1 MVYLYFIY
9 YSIGAIMRKKCIHA
23 AFVAVSVSIVVAL
36 SACGDDS
43 SSSNADS
50 LTPESSADATLSSTE
65 APDSSD
71 AQDLSSSDAEVDEG
85 SSDGKVDESSSSAE
99 ALGETSSS
107 VKVSDAVEISCDGYS
122 KPVWSYMNEE
132 IDYGCIQDP
141 RDNQVYRTVKMG
153 NRVWMAENLN
163 YDVLLPEDK
172 VDDRNFNWVY
182 TRHCDD
188 NDSCFRSC
196 DSREDKCIRY
206 VAEAFARSYTWA
218 AAMDSINQGGCG
230 MGERC
235 NVSGQHRGACPGGWH
250 IPSIEEF
257 NELYEAA
264 GGRDDA
270 AYRLK
275 SSNAWV
281 CWNRECNGSDEFG
294 FAIIPTD
301 LSGPKSIFW
310 STTED
315 SDTTIIVS
323 QASYDNDYM
332 ENFENWSNQKSNLF
346 QIRCL
351 KDYEAEEVPS
361 SSSSAGDEDQC
372 EAMVK
377 TDITTWHFTKNDAFG
392 DPVEY
397 QYSINGDGQI
407 ELTTTGVN
415 ITGGTSTKVLYQK
428 STEVYMETAYSAAKA
443 TCQD

>member
-1 MVYLYFIY
+1 
-9 YSIGAIMRKKCIHA
+9 MRRNHVHA
-23 AFVAVSVSIVVAL
+23 ALVAVSVSIVVAL

-43 SSSNADS
+43 SSSNADFLS
-50 LTPESSADATLSSTE
+50 RETSVDDALSSTE
-65 APDSSD
+65 TSSETPGSSD
-71 AQDLSSSDAEVDEG
+71 AKDLSSSSAR
-85 SSDGKVDESSSSAE
+85 VDESSSSAKT
-99 ALGETSSS
+99 LGESSSS
-107 VKVSDAVEISCDGYS
+107 VKVLDAVEISCDGHS

-153 NRVWMAENLN
+153 DRVWMAENLN
-163 YDVLLPEDK
+163 YDIPLPEDK
-172 VDDRNFNWVY
+172 VDDRTFKWVSK
-182 TRHCDD
+182 RHCTES
-188 NDSCFRSC
+188 DSCIRAC
-196 DSREDKCIRY
+196 DSRENYCIRY

-218 AAMDSINQGGCG
+218 AAMDSLNQGGCG

-264 GGRDDA
+264 GGRDNA

-275 SSNAWV
+275 SSNSWV
-281 CWNRECNGSDEFG
+281 CWNRECNGADEFG

-315 SDTTIIVS
+315 SDSTIVVS
-323 QASYDNDYM
+323 QAYYDNDYM
-332 ENFENWSNQKSNLF
+332 ENFENWSNQKSSLF

-351 KDYEAEEVPS
+351 KDYEAEEIIS
-361 SSSSAGDEDQC
+361 SSSSADDEDQC

-377 TDITTWHFTKNDAFG
+377 TDITTWHFTKNDNFG

-397 QYSINGDGQI
+397 QYSINDEGQI
-407 ELTTTGVN
+407 ELTTSGVN

-443 TCQD
+443 TCQN

>member
-1 MVYLYFIY
+1 
-9 YSIGAIMRKKCIHA
+9 MRKNYVHA
-23 AFVAVSVSIVVAL
+23 ALVAVSVSIVAAL

-43 SSSNADS
+43 SSSNADFLS
-50 LTPESSADATLSSTE
+50 RESSADAALSSTE
-65 APDSSD
+65 APGSSD
-71 AQDLSSSDAEVDEG
+71 AKDLSSSSAQ
-85 SSDGKVDESSSSAE
+85 VDESSSSAKT
-99 ALGETSSS
+99 LGESSSS
-107 VKVSDAVEISCDGYS
+107 VKVLDAVEISCDGHS

-163 YDVLLPEDK
+163 YDVPLPEDK
-172 VDDRNFNWVY
+172 VDDRTFEWVNK
-182 TRHCDD
+182 RHCTES
-188 NDSCFRSC
+188 DSCIRAC
-196 DSREDKCIRY
+196 DSRENYCIRY

-218 AAMDSINQGGCG
+218 AAMDSLNQGGCG

-264 GGRDDA
+264 GGRDNA

-275 SSNAWV
+275 SSNSWV

-294 FAIIPTD
+294 FAIIPSD
-301 LSGPKSIFW
+301 LSTPKSIFW

-315 SDTTIIVS
+315 SDSTIVVS
-323 QASYDNDYM
+323 QAYYDNDYM
-332 ENFENWSNQKSNLF
+332 ENFENWSNQKSSLF

-351 KDYEAEEVPS
+351 KDYEAEEILS
-361 SSSSAGDEDQC
+361 SSSSAEDEDQC

-377 TDITTWHFTKNDAFG
+377 TDITTWHFTKNDDFG

-397 QYSINGDGQI
+397 QYSINDDGKI
-407 ELTTTGVN
+407 ELTTSGVN
-415 ITGGTSTKVLYQK
+415 ITGGTSTKVLYQQ
-428 STEVYMETAYSAAKA
+428 STEIYMEMAYSAAKA

>member
-1 MVYLYFIY
+1 
-9 YSIGAIMRKKCIHA
+9 MRKNYVHA
-23 AFVAVSVSIVVAL
+23 ALVAVSVSIVAAL

-43 SSSNADS
+43 SSSNADFLS
-50 LTPESSADATLSSTE
+50 RESSADAALSSTE
-65 APDSSD
+65 APGSSD
-71 AQDLSSSDAEVDEG
+71 AKDLSSSSAQ
-85 SSDGKVDESSSSAE
+85 VDESSSSAKT
-99 ALGETSSS
+99 LGESSSS
-107 VKVSDAVEISCDGYS
+107 VKVLDAVEISCDGHS

-132 IDYGCIQDP
+132 IDYGCIQDS

-153 NRVWMAENLN
+153 DRVWMAENLN
-163 YDVLLPEDK
+163 YDIPLPEDK
-172 VDDRNFNWVY
+172 VDDRTFKWVNK
-182 TRHCDD
+182 RHCTES
-188 NDSCFRSC
+188 DSCIRAC
-196 DSREDKCIRY
+196 DSRENYCIRY

-218 AAMDSINQGGCG
+218 AAMDSLNQGGCG

-264 GGRDDA
+264 GGRDNA

-275 SSNAWV
+275 SSNSWV

-294 FAIIPTD
+294 FAIIPSD
-301 LSGPKSIFW
+301 LSTPKSIFW

-315 SDTTIIVS
+315 SDSTIVVS
-323 QASYDNDYM
+323 QAYYDNDYM
-332 ENFENWSNQKSNLF
+332 ENFENWSNQKSSLF

-351 KDYEAEEVPS
+351 KDYEAEEILS
-361 SSSSAGDEDQC
+361 SSSSAEDEDQC

-377 TDITTWHFTKNDAFG
+377 TDITTWHFTKNDDFG

-397 QYSINGDGQI
+397 QYSINDDGKI
-407 ELTTTGVN
+407 ELTTSGVN
-415 ITGGTSTKVLYQK
+415 ITGGTSTKVLYQQ
-428 STEVYMETAYSAAKA
+428 STEIYMEMAYSAAKA

>member
-1 MVYLYFIY
+1 M
-9 YSIGAIMRKKCIHA
+9 KKNHVHA
-23 AFVAVSVSIVVAL
+23 ALVAVSVSIVVAL
-36 SACGDDS
+36 SACGDDTS
-43 SSSNADS
+43 SSSADF
-50 LTPESSADATLSSTE
+50 LTRESSADAELSSTE
-65 APDSSD
+65 TPSSSD
-71 AQDLSSSDAEVDEG
+71 AQDKSSSSAE
-85 SSDGKVDESSSSAE
+85 VDESSSSAK
-99 ALGETSSS
+99 APGESSSS
-107 VKVSDAVEISCDGYS
+107 VKVSDAVEISCDGHS
-122 KPVWSYMNEE
+122 KPGWSYMNEE

-153 NRVWMAENLN
+153 DRVWMAENLN
-163 YDVLLPEDK
+163 YDIPLPKDK
-172 VDDRNFNWVY
+172 VDDRTFKWVNK
-182 TRHCDD
+182 RHCTES
-188 NDSCFRSC
+188 DSCIRAC
-196 DSREDKCIRY
+196 DSRENYCIRY

-218 AAMDSINQGGCG
+218 AAMDSLNQGGCG

-264 GGRDDA
+264 GGRDNA

-275 SSNAWV
+275 SSNSWV

-294 FAIIPTD
+294 FAIIPSD
-301 LSGPKSIFW
+301 LSTPKSIFW

-315 SDTTIIVS
+315 SDSTIVVS
-323 QASYDNDYM
+323 QAYYDNDYM
-332 ENFENWSNQKSNLF
+332 ENFENWSNQKSSLF

-351 KDYEAEEVPS
+351 KDYEAEEILS
-361 SSSSAGDEDQC
+361 SSSSAEDEDQC

-377 TDITTWHFTKNDAFG
+377 TDITTWHFTKNDDFG

-397 QYSINGDGQI
+397 QYSINADGQI
-407 ELTTTGVN
+407 ELTTSGVN

-428 STEVYMETAYSAAKA
+428 STEVYMETAYNAAKA

>member
-1 MVYLYFIY
+1 M
-9 YSIGAIMRKKCIHA
+9 KKKYIHA
-23 AFVAVSVSIVVAL
+23 AFVAVSVSIAVAL

-43 SSSNADS
+43 SSDFLS
-50 LTPESSADATLSSTE
+50 PESSADTELSS
-65 APDSSD
+65 SD
-71 AQDLSSSDAEVDEG
+71 TQDLSSSSAE
-85 SSDGKVDESSSSAE
+85 VDESSSSAK
-99 ALGETSSS
+99 APGESSSS
-107 VKVSDAVEISCDGYS
+107 VKVLDAVEISCDGHS

-153 NRVWMAENLN
+153 ERVWMAENLN
-163 YDVLLPEDK
+163 YDVPLPKDK
-172 VDDRNFNWVY
+172 VDDPMFKWVSK
-182 TRHCDD
+182 RHCTN
-188 NDSCFRSC
+188 NDSCIRAC
-196 DSREDKCIRY
+196 DSRENYCIRY

-218 AAMDSINQGGCG
+218 AAMDSLNQGGCG

-235 NVSGQHRGACPGGWH
+235 NVSGQHRGACPSGWH

-257 NELYEAA
+257 DELYEAA
-264 GGRDDA
+264 GGIDNA

-275 SSNAWV
+275 SSNSWV

-294 FAIIPTD
+294 FAIIP
-301 LSGPKSIFW
+301 SGPSSIPDSRFW

-315 SDTTIIVS
+315 TDSTIVVS
-323 QASYDNDYM
+323 EAYYNNDYM
-332 ENFENWSNQKSNLF
+332 ENFENWSNQKSSLF

-351 KDYEAEEVPS
+351 KDYEAEEILS
-361 SSSSAGDEDQC
+361 SSSSAEDEDQC

-377 TDITTWHFTKNDAFG
+377 TDITTWHFTKNDDFG

-397 QYSINGDGQI
+397 QYSINDEGQI
-407 ELTTTGVN
+407 ELTTSGVN

>member
-1 MVYLYFIY
+1 MKEKY
-9 YSIGAIMRKKCIHA
+9 IHA
-23 AFVAVSVSIVVAL
+23 AFVAVSVSIAVAL

-43 SSSNADS
+43 SSDFLS
-50 LTPESSADATLSSTE
+50 PESSADTALSSAE
-65 APDSSD
+65 EPDSSD
-71 AQDLSSSDAEVDEG
+71 TQDLSSSSAE
-85 SSDGKVDESSSSAE
+85 VDESSSSAKT
-99 ALGETSSS
+99 LGESSSS
-107 VKVSDAVEISCDGYS
+107 VKVLDAVEISCDGHS

-163 YDVLLPEDK
+163 YDIPLPEDK
-172 VDDRNFNWVY
+172 VDDGTFKWVNK
-182 TRHCDD
+182 RHCTES
-188 NDSCFRSC
+188 DSCIRAC
-196 DSREDKCIRY
+196 DSRENYCIRY

-218 AAMDSINQGGCG
+218 AAMDSLNQGGCG

-264 GGRDDA
+264 GGRDNA

-275 SSNAWV
+275 SSNSWV
-281 CWNRECNGSDEFG
+281 CWNRVCNGADEFG

-301 LSGPKSIFW
+301 LRTPKSIFW

-315 SDTTIIVS
+315 SDSTIVVS
-323 QASYDNDYM
+323 QAYYDNDYM
-332 ENFENWSNQKSNLF
+332 ENFENWSNQKSSLF

-351 KDYEAEEVPS
+351 KDYEAEEIIS
-361 SSSSAGDEDQC
+361 SSSSADDEDQC

-377 TDITTWHFTKNDAFG
+377 TDITTWHFTKNDDFG

-397 QYSINGDGQI
+397 QYSINDDGKI
-407 ELTTTGVN
+407 ELTTSGVN
-415 ITGGTSTKVLYQK
+415 ITGGTSTKVLYQN
-428 STEVYMETAYSAAKA
+428 STEVYMEMAYSAAKA

>member
-1 MVYLYFIY
+1 
-9 YSIGAIMRKKCIHA
+9 MRKNHVHA
-23 AFVAVSVSIVVAL
+23 ALVAVSVSIVAAL

-43 SSSNADS
+43 SSSNADFLS
-50 LTPESSADATLSSTE
+50 RDTSVDDALSSTE
-65 APDSSD
+65 TPGSSD
-71 AQDLSSSDAEVDEG
+71 AKDSSS
-85 SSDGKVDESSSSAE
+85 SSAQVDESSSSAKT
-99 ALGETSSS
+99 LGESSSS
-107 VKVSDAVEISCDGYS
+107 VKVLDAVEISCDGHS
-122 KPVWSYMNEE
+122 KPVWSYMNEG
-132 IDYGCIQDP
+132 IDYGCIQDS

-153 NRVWMAENLN
+153 DRVWMAENLN
-163 YDVLLPEDK
+163 YDVPLPKDK
-172 VDDRNFNWVY
+172 VDDGTFKWVSK
-182 TRHCDD
+182 RHCTES
-188 NDSCFRSC
+188 DSCIRAC
-196 DSREDKCIRY
+196 DSRENYCIRY

-218 AAMDSINQGGCG
+218 AAMDSLNQGGCG

-264 GGRDDA
+264 GGRDNA

-275 SSNAWV
+275 SSNSWV
-281 CWNRECNGSDEFG
+281 CWNRECNGADEFG

-301 LSGPKSIFW
+301 LSTPKSIFW

-315 SDTTIIVS
+315 SDSTIVVS
-323 QASYDNDYM
+323 QAYYDNDYM
-332 ENFENWSNQKSNLF
+332 ENFENWSNQKSSLF

-351 KDYEAEEVPS
+351 KDYEAEEILS
-361 SSSSAGDEDQC
+361 SSSSAEDEDQC

-377 TDITTWHFTKNDAFG
+377 TDITTWHFTKNDDFG

-407 ELTTTGVN
+407 ELTTSGVN

-428 STEVYMETAYSAAKA
+428 STEVYMEMAYSAAKA

>member
-1 MVYLYFIY
+1 
-9 YSIGAIMRKKCIHA
+9 MRKSIKKA
-23 AFVAVSVSIVVAL
+23 ACLIFSAVVACAFMT
-36 SACGDDS
+36 ACGDDDDSFIPTQGDDNPAS
-43 SSSNADS
+43 SETEPGVSSTTDKPA
-50 LTPESSADATLSSTE
+50 LSSE
-65 APDSSD
+65 A
-71 AQDLSSSDAEVDEG
+71 LSS
-85 SSDGKVDESSSSAE
+85 VDESSSSAKT
-99 ALGETSSS
+99 LGESSSS
-107 VKVSDAVEISCDGYS
+107 VKVLDAVEISCDGHS

-163 YDVLLPEDK
+163 YDIPLPEDK
-172 VDDRNFNWVY
+172 VDDQMFKWVSK
-182 TRHCDD
+182 RHCTES
-188 NDSCFRSC
+188 DSYIRAC
-196 DSREDKCIRY
+196 DSRENYCIRY

-218 AAMDSINQGGCG
+218 AAMDSLNQGGCG

-250 IPSIEEF
+250 IPSIEVF

-264 GGRDDA
+264 GGRDNA

-275 SSNAWV
+275 SSNSWV
-281 CWNRECNGSDEFG
+281 CWNRECNGADEFG

-301 LSGPKSIFW
+301 LSTPKSIFW
-310 STTED
+310 STTEGSD
-315 SDTTIIVS
+315 STIVVS
-323 QASYDNDYM
+323 QAYYDNDYM
-332 ENFENWSNQKSNLF
+332 ENFENWSNQKSSLF

-351 KDYEAEEVPS
+351 KDYEAEEIIS
-361 SSSSAGDEDQC
+361 SSSSAEDEDQC

-377 TDITTWHFTKNDAFG
+377 TDITTWHFTKNDDFG

-407 ELTTTGVN
+407 ELTTSGVN

-428 STEVYMETAYSAAKA
+428 STEVYMEMAYSAAKA

>member
-1 MVYLYFIY
+1 
-9 YSIGAIMRKKCIHA
+9 MRKKYIHA

-43 SSSNADS
+43 SSSNADFLS
-50 LTPESSADATLSSTE
+50 RETSADDALSSTE
-65 APDSSD
+65 APGSSD
-71 AQDLSSSDAEVDEG
+71 AKDLSSSSAQ
-85 SSDGKVDESSSSAE
+85 VDESSSSAKT
-99 ALGETSSS
+99 LGESSSS
-107 VKVSDAVEISCDGYS
+107 VKVLDAVEISCDGYS
-122 KPVWSYMNEE
+122 KPGWSYMNEE

-163 YDVLLPEDK
+163 YDIPLPEDK
-172 VDDRNFNWVY
+172 VDDRTFKWVNK
-182 TRHCDD
+182 RHCTES
-188 NDSCFRSC
+188 DSCIRAC
-196 DSREDKCIRY
+196 DSREDYCIRY

-218 AAMDSINQGGCG
+218 AAMDSLNQGGCG

-264 GGRDDA
+264 GGRDNA

-275 SSNAWV
+275 SSNSWV
-281 CWNRECNGSDEFG
+281 CWNRECNGADEFG

-301 LSGPKSIFW
+301 LSTPKSIFW

-315 SDTTIIVS
+315 SDSTIVVS
-323 QASYDNDYM
+323 QAYYDNDYM
-332 ENFENWSNQKSNLF
+332 ENFENWSNQKSSLF

-351 KDYEAEEVPS
+351 KDYEAEEILS
-361 SSSSAGDEDQC
+361 SSSSADDEDQC

-377 TDITTWHFTKNDAFG
+377 TDITTWHFTKNDDFG

-407 ELTTTGVN
+407 ELTTSGVN
-415 ITGGTSTKVLYQK
+415 ITGGTNTKVLYQK

>member
-1 MVYLYFIY
+1 
-9 YSIGAIMRKKCIHA
+9 MRKNHVHA
-23 AFVAVSVSIVVAL
+23 ALVAVSVSIVAAL

-43 SSSNADS
+43 SSSNADFLS
-50 LTPESSADATLSSTE
+50 RDTSVDDALSSTE
-65 APDSSD
+65 TPGSSD
-71 AQDLSSSDAEVDEG
+71 AKDSSS
-85 SSDGKVDESSSSAE
+85 SSAQVDESSSSAKT
-99 ALGETSSS
+99 LGESSSS
-107 VKVSDAVEISCDGYS
+107 VKVLDAVEISCDGHS
-122 KPVWSYMNEE
+122 KPVWSYMNEG
-132 IDYGCIQDP
+132 IDYGCIQDS

-153 NRVWMAENLN
+153 DRVWMAENLN
-163 YDVLLPEDK
+163 YDIPLPEDK
-172 VDDRNFNWVY
+172 VDDPMFKWVNK
-182 TRHCDD
+182 RHCTES
-188 NDSCFRSC
+188 DSCIRAC
-196 DSREDKCIRY
+196 DSRENYCIRY

-218 AAMDSINQGGCG
+218 AAMDSLNQGGCG

-264 GGRDDA
+264 GGRDNA

-275 SSNAWV
+275 SSNSWV
-281 CWNRECNGSDEFG
+281 CWNRECNGADEFG

-301 LSGPKSIFW
+301 LSTPKSIFW

-315 SDTTIIVS
+315 SDSTIVVS
-323 QASYDNDYM
+323 QAYYDNDYM
-332 ENFENWSNQKSNLF
+332 ENFENWSNQKSSLF

-351 KDYEAEEVPS
+351 KDYEAEEIIS
-361 SSSSAGDEDQC
+361 SSSSADDEDQC

-377 TDITTWHFTKNDAFG
+377 TDITTWHFTKNDDFG

-407 ELTTTGVN
+407 ELTTSGVN
-415 ITGGTSTKVLYQK
+415 ITGGTNTKVLYQK

-443 TCQD
+443 TCQN

>member
-1 MVYLYFIY
+1 MKGKY
-9 YSIGAIMRKKCIHA
+9 IHA
-23 AFVAVSVSIVVAL
+23 ALVAVSVSIVVAF
-36 SACGDDS
+36 SACGDDL
-43 SSSNADS
+43 SSSNADFLS
-50 LTPESSADATLSSTE
+50 RETSADDALSSTE
-65 APDSSD
+65 TPCSSD
-71 AQDLSSSDAEVDEG
+71 AKDMSSSSAQ
-85 SSDGKVDESSSSAE
+85 VDESSSSAKT
-99 ALGETSSS
+99 LGESSSS
-107 VKVSDAVEISCDGYS
+107 VKVLDAVEISCDGHS
-122 KPVWSYMNEE
+122 KPGWSYMNEE

-153 NRVWMAENLN
+153 ERVWMAENLN
-163 YDVLLPEDK
+163 YDIPLPEDK
-172 VDDRNFNWVY
+172 VDDPMFKWVSK
-182 TRHCDD
+182 RHCTES
-188 NDSCFRSC
+188 DSCIRAC
-196 DSREDKCIRY
+196 DSRENYCIRY

-218 AAMDSINQGGCG
+218 AAMDSLNQGGCG

-264 GGRDDA
+264 GGRDNA

-275 SSNAWV
+275 SSNSWV
-281 CWNRECNGSDEFG
+281 CWNRECNGADEFG

-301 LSGPKSIFW
+301 LSTPKSIFW

-315 SDTTIIVS
+315 SDSTIVVS
-323 QASYDNDYM
+323 QAYYDNDYM
-332 ENFENWSNQKSNLF
+332 ENFENWSNQKSSLF

-351 KDYEAEEVPS
+351 KDYEAEEIIS
-361 SSSSAGDEDQC
+361 SSSSADDEDQC
-372 EAMVK
+372 EVMVK
-377 TDITTWHFTKNDAFG
+377 TDITTWHFTKNDDFG

-407 ELTTTGVN
+407 ELTTSGVN

-428 STEVYMETAYSAAKA
+428 STEVYMEMAYSAAKA

>member
-1 MVYLYFIY
+1 
-9 YSIGAIMRKKCIHA
+9 MRKRYIHT

-43 SSSNADS
+43 SSSNADI
-50 LTPESSADATLSSTE
+50 LTPESSADAALSSSE
-65 APDSSD
+65 V
-71 AQDLSSSDAEVDEG
+71 QELSSSDAEVDK
-85 SSDGKVDESSSSAE
+85 SSSSVKALGESSSS
-99 ALGETSSS
+99 
-107 VKVSDAVEISCDGYS
+107 VRVSDAVEISCDGYS
-122 KPVWSYMNEE
+122 KPVWSYMNEN

-163 YDVLLPEDK
+163 YDVPLPKDK
-172 VDDRNFNWVY
+172 VDDKNFKWVNARY
-182 TRHCDD
+182 S
-188 NDSCFRSC
+188 NDVRICNST
-196 DSREDKCIRY
+196 EDYCISY

-235 NVSGQHRGACPGGWH
+235 NVGGQHRGACPSGWH

-301 LSGPKSIFW
+301 LSGPQSIFW
-310 STTED
+310 STTEK
-315 SDTTIIVS
+315 SDTIIVVS
-323 QASYDNDYM
+323 QAYYNNDYM
-332 ENFENWSNQKSNLF
+332 ENFENWSTSKSEFF

-351 KDYEAEEVPS
+351 KDYKAEEVLS

-415 ITGGTSTKVLYQK
+415 ITGGTSAKVLYQK
-428 STEVYMETAYSAAKA
+428 STEVYMETAFSAAKA

>member
-1 MVYLYFIY
+1 
-9 YSIGAIMRKKCIHA
+9 MRKNYVHA
-23 AFVAVSVSIVVAL
+23 ALVAVSVSIVVAL

-43 SSSNADS
+43 SSSNADFLS
-50 LTPESSADATLSSTE
+50 RESSADDALSSTE
-65 APDSSD
+65 TSSETPGSSD
-71 AQDLSSSDAEVDEG
+71 AKDLSSSSAQ
-85 SSDGKVDESSSSAE
+85 VDESSSSAKT
-99 ALGETSSS
+99 LGESSSS
-107 VKVSDAVEISCDGYS
+107 VKVLDAVEISCDGHS

-132 IDYGCIQDP
+132 IDYGCIQDL

-163 YDVLLPEDK
+163 YDIPLPEDK
-172 VDDRNFNWVY
+172 VDDRTFKWVNK
-182 TRHCDD
+182 RHCTES
-188 NDSCFRSC
+188 DSCIRAC
-196 DSREDKCIRY
+196 DSRENYCIRY

-218 AAMDSINQGGCG
+218 AAMDSLNQGGCG

-264 GGRDDA
+264 GGRDNA

-275 SSNAWV
+275 SSNSWV

-294 FAIIPTD
+294 FAIIPSD
-301 LSGPKSIFW
+301 LSTPKSIFW

-315 SDTTIIVS
+315 SDSTIVVS
-323 QASYDNDYM
+323 QAYYDNDYM
-332 ENFENWSNQKSNLF
+332 ENFENWSNQKSSLF

-351 KDYEAEEVPS
+351 KDYEAEEILS

-377 TDITTWHFTKNDAFG
+377 TDITTWHFTKNDDFG

-397 QYSINGDGQI
+397 QYSINDDGKI
-407 ELTTTGVN
+407 ELTTSGVN

>member
-1 MVYLYFIY
+1 MKGKYIY
-9 YSIGAIMRKKCIHA
+9 A
-23 AFVAVSVSIVVAL
+23 ALVAVSVSIVVAL

-43 SSSNADS
+43 SSSNADFLS
-50 LTPESSADATLSSTE
+50 RETSADDALSSTE
-65 APDSSD
+65 TPGSSD
-71 AQDLSSSDAEVDEG
+71 AKDLSSSSAQ
-85 SSDGKVDESSSSAE
+85 VDESSSSVKT
-99 ALGETSSS
+99 LGESSSS
-107 VKVSDAVEISCDGYS
+107 VKVLDAVEISCDGHS

-163 YDVLLPEDK
+163 YDVPLPKDK
-172 VDDRNFNWVY
+172 VDDGTFKWVSK
-182 TRHCDD
+182 RHCTES
-188 NDSCFRSC
+188 DSCIRAC
-196 DSREDKCIRY
+196 DSRENYCIRY

-218 AAMDSINQGGCG
+218 AAMDSLNQGGCG

-257 NELYEAA
+257 DELYEAA
-264 GGRDDA
+264 GGRDNA

-275 SSNAWV
+275 SSNSWV

-294 FAIIPTD
+294 FAIIPSELGIT
-301 LSGPKSIFW
+301 KSLFW

-315 SDTTIIVS
+315 TDSTIVVS
-323 QASYDNDYM
+323 QAYDDNDYM
-332 ENFENWSNQKSNLF
+332 ENFENWNNQKFNLF

-351 KDYEAEEVPS
+351 KDYEAGNVPS
-361 SSSSAGDEDQC
+361 SSSSVDDEDQC

-377 TDITTWHFTKNDAFG
+377 TDITTWHFTKKDDFG

-397 QYSINGDGQI
+397 QYSINGEGQI
-407 ELTTTGVN
+407 ELTTSGVN